1 MAEKIPPTGFIVGIA
16 FLFGSAFA
24 ALVIMGLGLVTWL
37 IDVDNPFAPLNQ
49 GAGAIASAFAGLVWI
64 LVTISIGMRRDNR
77 VRLIPI
83 LITAGWTYLA
93 YLVAFP
99 VAELAL
105 SHGNPWAELFKSVV
119 VVASPAAA
127 VIVLSAAATSWAY
140 IGTLQWQAR
149 NSETKQFLQY
159 ED

>member
-16 FLFGSAFA
+16 FLFGGAFA

-37 IDVDNPFAPLNQ
+37 VDVDNPFAPLNQ
-49 GAGAIASAFAGLVWI
+49 GAGVIASVCAGLVWI
-64 LVTISIGMRRDNR
+64 LVTIAIGLRRDNR
-77 VRLIPI
+77 VRVIPI

-93 YLVAFP
+93 YLLAFGVA
-99 VAELAL
+99 ALAL
-105 SHGNPWAELFKSVV
+105 SHGNPWAVLVKSLVA
-119 VVASPAAA
+119 VASPAAA